1 MTEPTETQMTRDCET
16 AYYKGDIKKYG
27 RVGGWGWLKDCIRVG
42 NLCNCK

>member
-27 RVGGWGWLKDCIRVG
+27 GGGAKRLYTGWEFI
-42 NLCNCK
+42 